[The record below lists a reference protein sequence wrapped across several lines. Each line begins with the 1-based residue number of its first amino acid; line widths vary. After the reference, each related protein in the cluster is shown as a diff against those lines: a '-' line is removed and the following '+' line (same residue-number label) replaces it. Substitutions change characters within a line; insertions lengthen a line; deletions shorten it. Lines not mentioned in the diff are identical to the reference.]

1 MSKFNTLFRKFVN
14 KKNQKRLRNTTF
26 SLLSS
31 NCNGAFICHD
41 LGLQFRSPFVNL
53 WLKPADFLKYLQ
65 NIEHYMNCELSF
77 IKEEGIPYP
86 IGLLDDIHIYFQ
98 HYHTEEEARRKWVER
113 TQRIDLTNLFIL
125 FSDRDGCT
133 YEQLQAFDR
142 LPHKNKIVFT
152 NKPYPELK
160 SAFYIKGFENE
171 SNVGNCYEYINPFSG
186 RKIFDNFDYVSW
198 FNQNLS

>member
-1 MSKFNTLFRKFVN
+1 MPK
-14 KKNQKRLRNTTF
+14 
-26 SLLSS
+26 
-31 NCNGAFICHD
+31 
-41 LGLQFRSPFVNL
+41 
-53 WLKPADFLKYLQ
+53 
-65 NIEHYMNCELSF
+65 LSF
-77 IKEEGIPYP
+77 IKGEGIPYP

-142 LPHKNKIVFT
+142 LPHKNRIVFT

-186 RKIFDNFDYVSW
+186 RKFFDNFDYVSW